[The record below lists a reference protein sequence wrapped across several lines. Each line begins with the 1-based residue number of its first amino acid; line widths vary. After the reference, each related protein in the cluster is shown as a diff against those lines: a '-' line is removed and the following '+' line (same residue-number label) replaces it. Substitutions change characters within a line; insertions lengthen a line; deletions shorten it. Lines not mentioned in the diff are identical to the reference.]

1 MRAHGELDASRKWK
15 RKTLRSRSQQLKP
28 AALAKPTE
36 EDESGGETNAI
47 RVDQQPELMEI
58 KEQRRGDGGR
68 RGAVRSQEWEN
79 SAMTFDVSY
88 ETAATQFWPVNR
100 RPVVPQLTTDSV

>member
-1 MRAHGELDASRKWK
+1 MQPPVPASKRSCVRAHGELDAGRKWK

-58 KEQRRGDGGR
+58 KEQRRGDGAHHR
-68 RGAVRSQEWEN
+68 LRV
-79 SAMTFDVSY
+79 TK
-88 ETAATQFWPVNR
+88 
-100 RPVVPQLTTDSV
+100 